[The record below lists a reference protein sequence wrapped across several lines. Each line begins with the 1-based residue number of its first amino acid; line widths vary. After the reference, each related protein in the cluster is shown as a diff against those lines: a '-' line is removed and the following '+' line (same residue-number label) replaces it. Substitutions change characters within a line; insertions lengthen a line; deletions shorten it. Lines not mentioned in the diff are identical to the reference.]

1 AGAPERHVER
11 AKPLF
16 GRRRISLL
24 FRNRLCGRSHDARI
38 GGPPMRLRF
47 YYPDAYAAL
56 EGDDAKARQSFEA
69 KERQAIQGA
78 ARH

>member
-1 AGAPERHVER
+1 
-11 AKPLF
+11 
-16 GRRRISLL
+16 
-24 FRNRLCGRSHDARI
+24 
-38 GGPPMRLRF
+38 MRLRF